1 MDCILW
7 YWCPW
12 QAWMLN
18 LTHTF
23 FFYFVDWM
31 LFNVKEMI
39 CWFSCL
45 HTIRFSI
52 IKIWKKANI
61 SKKNFFQSIK
71 LSFKFSLGLESGF
84 YFTMIDRSIS
94 DSFSH
99 INWKFVFGYYVS
111 SGIAFVIKKL
121 LQIWL
126 DWLSLPIQM

>member
-1 MDCILW
+1 M
-7 YWCPW
+7 
-12 QAWMLN
+12 
-18 LTHTF
+18 
-23 FFYFVDWM
+23 
-31 LFNVKEMI
+31 
-39 CWFSCL
+39 
-45 HTIRFSI
+45 
-52 IKIWKKANI
+52 KKGEHQQE
-61 SKKNFFQSIK
+61 KNFQSIK

-84 YFTMIDRSIS
+84 YFTMIDISIY